1 MKKLLTL
8 VVAALLVSVTYAR
21 DINEKVLKS
30 FKETFTTAEE
40 VKWEEFETYYTVSFV
55 HSGIRSKVNYDKDG
69 NMLSSIRYYAPQMLP
84 LNIYGKMRRDYPS
97 KSLYGVTEVTFGS
110 EVSYFIKMEDDKNW
124 ITVKIDATGNAQV
137 HEKYKKA

>member
-1 MKKLLTL
+1 MKKLLAL